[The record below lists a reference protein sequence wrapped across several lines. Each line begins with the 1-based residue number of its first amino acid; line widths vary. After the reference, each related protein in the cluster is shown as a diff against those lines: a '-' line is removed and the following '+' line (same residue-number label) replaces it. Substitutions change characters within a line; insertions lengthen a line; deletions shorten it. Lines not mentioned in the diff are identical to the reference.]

1 MQIFRRFLSAG
12 ALGAALAVAG
22 SATAFEQSGSSSG
35 FDQSDTGNTFESPA
49 ESSED
54 GFQKFVPSRAPK
66 LGDLTDDEDAD
77 LKAFRDGSDAY
88 RRGNFKKALRNW
100 TRLANRGDVFAQW
113 RLGNMHRKGTGVER
127 NAGKAFDYY
136 RRCAEQHRETSRY
149 TEHTRVTVDCYV
161 QLAHYFR
168 TGIKSAK
175 IKRNLPHALKLYK
188 FTATHFGHPGAQ
200 YSIGRMY
207 LTGKGLRKNVSKGL
221 RWLNLSAQKRYAP
234 AQAQLGEIYWAGKGV
249 KPNRVRGLMWY
260 MLAQEN
266 ADPGIEKP
274 IIDRYNDVYGSSNDK
289 ERNRAQTMVAGWNE
303 RFPAPGGPV
312 RARSTIIE
320 PRE

>member
-1 MQIFRRFLSAG
+1 MRIFRRFLGAG
-12 ALGAALAVAG
+12 ALGAALALAG
-22 SATAFEQSGSSSG
+22 SATAFEKSVSASG
-35 FDQSDTGNTFESPA
+35 FDPPDNGDTFEAPVEFSKDGSRKFAPPA
-49 ESSED
+49 
-54 GFQKFVPSRAPK
+54 VPGP
-66 LGDLTDDEDAD
+66 GDPEGDEDAD

-88 RRGNFKKALRNW
+88 RRGNFKQAVKNW
-100 TRLANRGDVFAQW
+100 TRLAKRGDVFAQW
-113 RLGNMHRKGTGVER
+113 RLGNMYRKGMGVKR
-127 NAGKAFDYY
+127 DTGKAFDYY

-149 TEHTRVTVDCYV
+149 TQHTRVTVDCYV

-168 TGIKSAK
+168 TGTKSAK
-175 IKRNLPHALKLYK
+175 IRRNLPHALKLYK

-207 LTGKGLRKNVSKGL
+207 LTGRGLRKNVSKGL

-234 AQAQLGEIYWAGKGV
+234 AQAQLGEIYWSGKGV
-249 KPNRVRGLMWY
+249 KPNRVMGLMWY

-266 ADPGIEKP
+266 ASPGVQQP
-274 IIDRYNDVYGSSNDK
+274 IIGRYNDLYGSSNDK
-289 ERNRAQTMVAGWNE
+289 ERDRAQTMVAGWNE

-312 RARSTIIE
+312 RARSTVIS